1 MKTSRFLVALCSAVL
16 VLIASS
22 VLAVP
27 VESVESAR
35 ATVSLQKIDSFLSEQ
50 IVAEQL
56 KSLGVTKEQVD
67 QRLVQLSDAQLDE
80 IAAQIDELKAGGMIQ
95 GGAPNPLGP
104 IGCVFKQ
111 IGTFLSNVVRFL
123 FCWTDQEQ

>member
-1 MKTSRFLVALCSAVL
+1 M
-16 VLIASS
+16 ASS
-22 VLAVP
+22 VLAAP

-50 IVAEQL
+50 LVAEQL

-67 QRLVQLSDAQLDE
+67 QRLAQLSDAQLDD
-80 IAAQIDELKAGGMIQ
+80 IAAQIDQLKAGGMIQ
-95 GGAPNPLGP
+95 SGAPNPLGP

-111 IGTFLSNVVRFL
+111 IGTFISNVVRFL
-123 FCWTDQEQ
+123 FCWTDQQ